1 MNHKC
6 CVCGNN
12 LAKLRSYLV
21 VIGVLMPYCQS
32 VDCQEHMKQTMD
44 QFREYGIFCR
54 LVKK

>member
-12 LAKLRSYLV
+12 LAKLRPYLV
-21 VIGVLMPYCQS
+21 VNGVLMPYCQS